1 MGKKKQSKP
10 APTEGLTER
19 DGRVYYNGRICYFWG
34 EDGMEFVASLKSA
47 KGRRIYYNSAESQV
61 FMKWECIEL

>member
-1 MGKKKQSKP
+1 
-10 APTEGLTER
+10 
-19 DGRVYYNGRICYFWG
+19 
-34 EDGMEFVASLKSA
+34 MEFVASLKSA